1 VVERNADARQEGV
14 AEAGDERLAEHPG
27 VASGAHGSVDRGE
40 HGSRVAVEQ
49 RGEQVVGG
57 SDAVVDAPR
66 CDHLVESR
74 QRVAGRAG
82 AGPQDVGQLL
92 LRDVEPGVL
101 DDPAHVLLELG
112 GGDEVQLVVLGAA
125 LDRRQHLV
133 RVGSRQHE
141 DDVRR
146 GLLEGLEQGSRCRR
160 CELVDLVEDVHLG
173 AARRAQAG
181 LADEVAHG
189 LDAVVRRGVELMEVE
204 ARPGL
209 DRPARIALEAGFAV
223 DRALAVQGL
232 GEDPGARGL
241 AGPPRAAEEVRV
253 ADPVVAHRVVEGRDQ
268 MGLPP
273 DLAEAP
279 GPVPAVE
286 GLVGGHAAAD
296 ATACRRFPVRRGD
309 G

>member
-1 VVERNADARQEGV
+1 MRNGRSIRWVSSAVLAWSTSGRWSSGTPTLAEEGV

-49 RGEQVVGG
+49 RGEQVVGR
-57 SDAVVDAPR
+57 SDAVVDAPAATTWSR
-66 CDHLVESR
+66 ADSVSRAEPAPARRTWVE
-74 QRVAGRAG
+74 
-82 AGPQDVGQLL
+82 LL

-133 RVGSRQHE
+133 RVGGRQHE

-173 AARRAQAG
+173 AAGRAQPG

-189 LDAVVRRGVELMEVE
+189 LDAVVRRGVELVEVE

-241 AGPPRAAEEVRV
+241 AGPR
-253 ADPVVAHRVVEGRDQ
+253 
-268 MGLPP
+268 
-273 DLAEAP
+273 
-279 GPVPAVE
+279 GP
-286 GLVGGHAAAD
+286 LK
-296 ATACRRFPVRRGD
+296 R
-309 G
+309 